1 MVDIPLVP
9 REQKEEV
16 VKSIIS
22 FLIVQKEQENL
33 LYFAMKGTYVGS
45 AKFAYTTGR
54 EMLNAAAALRSKKSR
69 QQLAKKL
76 SKQMSLPFLS
86 EDMGLGIV
94 QAVVD
99 ALGDLVLSKVPAR
112 ALEAAVSS
120 GKEQEVQEFLT
131 ETLVGSD
138 LQIPFMDTEQRRSLA
153 SQVVDAWLGSVDR
166 EEVKREQLEAEKAAA
181 EQAEMR
187 DNLLKQTS
195 ELASAAQKEAFD
207 FLQDGATRRY
217 MPAFEY
223 QTRSEANSLMEAF
236 GGGSGSGAR
245 GERLP
250 TVSRAPSYGENCER
264 SGYTQESATVVLLRV
279 EVVSDKKAAAQ
290 GAALVQVHHAAEKS
304 EKQVP
309 KAPEHTEAAK
319 PLPTVPAAHP
329 SQAVQALP
337 TVLLAKPSQAEEMA
351 HSYGPHGC
359 VKTFL
364 AEKSRTCIVKTEC
377 SMWQGDDCL
386 LLQLQ
391 HLLS

>member
-1 MVDIPLVP
+1 MIVFRAPAARGGYNCGFPRRSPAGLRSHLCRLAKAKGEAQNATISEEQIEDMSGVLSRVMIIPGVPDFAKMELVKSGMQQVAGAVNSDALPPELRSQLRTALGDRKLSEELGGQLTKVISPMVDIPLVP

-16 VKSIIS
+16 VKNIIS

-138 LQIPFMDTEQRRSLA
+138 LQIPFMDTEQRRTLA

-166 EEVKREQLEAEKAAA
+166 EAHVPLDKPHRY
-181 EQAEMR
+181 
-187 DNLLKQTS
+187 
-195 ELASAAQKEAFD
+195 ASAQ
-207 FLQDGATRRY
+207 
-217 MPAFEY
+217 
-223 QTRSEANSLMEAF
+223 S
-236 GGGSGSGAR
+236 
-245 GERLP
+245 
-250 TVSRAPSYGENCER
+250 
-264 SGYTQESATVVLLRV
+264 
-279 EVVSDKKAAAQ
+279 
-290 GAALVQVHHAAEKS
+290 
-304 EKQVP
+304 
-309 KAPEHTEAAK
+309 
-319 PLPTVPAAHP
+319 
-329 SQAVQALP
+329 
-337 TVLLAKPSQAEEMA
+337 
-351 HSYGPHGC
+351 PH
-359 VKTFL
+359 V
-364 AEKSRTCIVKTEC
+364 R
-377 SMWQGDDCL
+377 
-386 LLQLQ
+386 
-391 HLLS
+391 